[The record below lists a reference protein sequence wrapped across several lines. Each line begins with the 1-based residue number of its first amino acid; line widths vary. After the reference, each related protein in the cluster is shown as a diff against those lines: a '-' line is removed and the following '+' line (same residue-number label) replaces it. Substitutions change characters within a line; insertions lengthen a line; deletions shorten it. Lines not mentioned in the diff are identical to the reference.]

1 VLSTALVDLPSP
13 FSVQFQS
20 FPDFQPYSACAI
32 HMGIDLVAAA
42 SAVALIAASSVL
54 GKVVSPT
61 LVERSLLAR
70 WERGL
75 ALCAF
80 DAVFFSFSK
89 NRSPPS
95 ECFICLSSFAVISRE
110 AGFPWW

>member
-1 VLSTALVDLPSP
+1 VTETSD
-13 FSVQFQS
+13 FSFQKANNKI
-20 FPDFQPYSACAI
+20 FFYCQAKKVFYFRHCHYLLI
-32 HMGIDLVAAA
+32 HMGIDLVAADGE
-42 SAVALIAASSVL
+42 VALIGASSVL

-61 LVERSLLAR
+61 RVERSLLAR

-80 DAVFFSFSK
+80 DAVSFSFSK

-95 ECFICLSSFAVISRE
+95 KCFICL
-110 AGFPWW
+110 